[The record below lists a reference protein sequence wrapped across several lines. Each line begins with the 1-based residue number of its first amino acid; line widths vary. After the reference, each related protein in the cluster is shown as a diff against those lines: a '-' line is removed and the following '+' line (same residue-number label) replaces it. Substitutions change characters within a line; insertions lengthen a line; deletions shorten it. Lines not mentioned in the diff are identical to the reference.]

1 MEAAKQK
8 VEAVIGQVTAALQ
21 THSHALGDSLQQGG
35 LVPGPATTDGLVPE
49 GFKPQAQL
57 DITYD
62 GQNVELGNFFR
73 ASQCKVSPTVSFQR
87 EVRKRRLI
95 YWMSLIYRDTLLI
108 IGSYS
113 PLGH

>member
-8 VEAVIGQVTAALQ
+8 VEAVVGQVTAALQ
-21 THSHALGDSLQQGG
+21 THSKALSDSLQQGG

-49 GFKPQAQL
+49 GFKPQVQL
-57 DITYD
+57 DIAYD
-62 GQNVELGNFFR
+62 GQNVELGNFFH

-87 EVRKRRLI
+87 EVRIRRLI
-95 YWMSLIYRDTLLI
+95 YWVSFLQRPVIDRI
-108 IGSYS
+108 S